1 MATRIRNVLLQEL
14 LPYLGYA
21 ETFGTGW
28 FAIHLYGADR
38 DVSRDYSALG
48 EYGNTHQVLA
58 EGDWDFNSIFVGQV
72 EDGAQRWAFPEDLVF
87 QPATAFVVT
96 GWVATFAYS
105 DEVAFGERLHSPR
118 ITVDGGA
125 TYKFRPRFDL
135 SDHGPP
141 CA

>member
-1 MATRIRNVLLQEL
+1 MAVKFRNTLLQEL

-38 DVSRDYSALG
+38 DVSREPTVRSDYGDTRLI
-48 EYGNTHQVLA
+48 LA
-58 EGDWDFNSIFVGQV
+58 EGEWDWGSIFAGQV
-72 EDGAQRWAFPEDLVF
+72 EDGAQRWEFPDDLQYV
-87 QPATAFVVT
+87 PPTAYAVT
-96 GWVATFAYS
+96 GWIATFAYA
-105 DEVAFGERLHSPR
+105 DDVAFGERLHSPR
-118 ITVDGGA
+118 ITVPGGS

-141 CA
+141 CS